1 MKIAIVGGGIG
12 GLTAALALSQNPYDI
27 TVFERSAGIREI
39 GAGVQISPNAGRL
52 LHSLGLGAA
61 YSEIS
66 VNPHRVVLRR
76 WEDDSI
82 IRATDLDESFI
93 SQHQVPLA
101 NVARNE
107 LVEIIGNAVAA
118 RANVTLK
125 FSTHVVAVEPG
136 ESSSVVLFSDGSSQT
151 FDIVIG
157 ADGIHSVVRPCVGGV
172 DKPRFSGS
180 AAYRA
185 LVPRSVVEDLP
196 IDVTNR
202 MGPDRHVV
210 SYFIGRNRSHLNLV
224 CISPEDSWESE
235 SWTEQGTME
244 DLYSRFEGWSFDF
257 LSLLGRVEEP
267 VFRWAL
273 YDREPLEQWGIG
285 TTTLLGDACHPML
298 PFMAQGSCQAIE
310 DAVVLA
316 RCLSDVST
324 SDAVSALRRYEDAR
338 QGRTAQV
345 QTSSLMNRDLF
356 HMVDGQEQQ
365 DRDLIFSIS
374 PPGMSILDWVYEYDA
389 LTISI

>member
-12 GLTAALALSQNPYDI
+12 GLTAALTLSQNAHDI

-82 IRATDLDESFI
+82 IRATDLDEGFL

-107 LVEIIGNAVAA
+107 LVEILGSAVAA

-125 FSTHVVAVEPG
+125 FSTHVVKVEPG
-136 ESSSVVLFSDGSSQT
+136 DASSEVIFADGSSQS

-157 ADGIHSVVRPCVGGV
+157 ADGIHSVVRPCVAGI

-185 LVPRSVVEDLP
+185 LVPRSAVEDLP

-224 CISPEDSWESE
+224 CISPEDSWETE

-244 DLYSRFEGWSFDF
+244 DLLSRFEGWSPDF

-267 VFRWAL
+267 IFRWAL

-316 RCLSDVST
+316 RCLSDANT
-324 SDAVSALRRYEDAR
+324 SDAASALRRYEDAR

-356 HMVDGQEQQ
+356 HMVDGQEQK
-365 DRDLIFSIS
+365 DRDMIFSIS

-389 LTISI
+389 LTVAV

>member
-157 ADGIHSVVRPCVGGV
+157 ADGIHSVVRPCVGGI

-185 LVPRSVVEDLP
+185 LVPRSAVEDLP

-356 HMVDGQEQQ
+356 HMVDGQEQR
-365 DRDLIFSIS
+365 DRDMIFSIS

>member
-1 MKIAIVGGGIG
+1 MKIALVGGGIG
-12 GLTAALALSQNPYDI
+12 GLTAALALSQSPHEI

-39 GAGVQISPNAGRL
+39 GAGVQISPNASRL
-52 LHSLGLGAA
+52 LHSLGLGQA
-61 YSEIS
+61 YSEIA
-66 VNPHRVVLRR
+66 VYPHRVVFRR

-82 IRATDLDESFI
+82 LRASDLDENFV

-107 LVEIIGNAVAA
+107 LVEILGSAVAQ
-118 RANVTLK
+118 RKNVTLK
-125 FSTHVVAVEPG
+125 FSTHVVGVDPG
-136 ESSSVVLFSDGSSQT
+136 DPSSVVRFSDGTTQS

-185 LVPRSVVEDLP
+185 LVPRRFVEDLP

-224 CISPEDSWESE
+224 CISPEDSWETE
-235 SWTEQGTME
+235 SWTEQGTID
-244 DLYSRFEGWSFDF
+244 DLYSRFEGWSPEL
-257 LSLLGRVEEP
+257 LSLLARVEEP

-273 YDREPLEQWGIG
+273 YDREPLDQWGIG
-285 TTTLLGDACHPML
+285 TTSLLGDACHPML

-316 RCLSDVST
+316 RCLNDADVT
-324 SDAVSALRRYEDAR
+324 DAATALRRYENAR

-356 HMVDGQEQQ
+356 HMVDGQEQK
-365 DRDLIFSIS
+365 DRDMFFSLTPS
-374 PPGMSILDWVYEYDA
+374 GMSVLDWVFEYDA
-389 LTISI
+389 LTVAV

>member
-12 GLTAALALSQNPYDI
+12 GLTTALALSQNSHDI

-107 LVEIIGNAVAA
+107 LVEILGNAVAA
-118 RANVTLK
+118 RVNVTLK
-125 FSTHVVAVEPG
+125 FSTHVVKVEPSD
-136 ESSSVVLFSDGSSQT
+136 SSSEVILADGSSQS

-185 LVPRSVVEDLP
+185 LVPRSAVEDLP

-224 CISPEDSWESE
+224 CISPEDSWETE

-244 DLYSRFEGWSFDF
+244 DLYSRFEGWSPDF
-257 LSLLGRVEEP
+257 LSLLGRIEEP
-267 VFRWAL
+267 IFRWAL
-273 YDREPLEQWGIG
+273 YDREPLDQWGIG

-310 DAVVLA
+310 DAIVLA
-316 RCLSDVST
+316 RCLSDANT
-324 SDAVSALRRYEDAR
+324 SDAASALRRYETAR

-356 HMVDGQEQQ
+356 HMVDGKEQK

-389 LTISI
+389 LTVSV

>member
-1 MKIAIVGGGIG
+1 MKIAIIGGGIG
-12 GLTAALALSQNPYDI
+12 GLTAALALSQNSHDI

-82 IRATDLDESFI
+82 IRATDLDESFL

-107 LVEIIGNAVAA
+107 LVEIIGDAVAA
-118 RANVTLK
+118 RTNVTMK

-136 ESSSVVLFSDGSSQT
+136 DSSSVVLFSDGSSQS
-151 FDIVIG
+151 FDVVIG
-157 ADGIHSVVRPCVGGV
+157 ADGIHSVVRPCVGGI

-185 LVPRSVVEDLP
+185 LVPRGAVEDLP

-244 DLYSRFEGWSFDF
+244 DLYSRFEGWSPDF

-273 YDREPLEQWGIG
+273 YDREPLEQWGLG

-324 SDAVSALRRYEDAR
+324 SDAVSAVRRYEDVR

-356 HMVDGQEQQ
+356 HMVDGQEQK

-389 LTISI
+389 LTVTV

>member
-185 LVPRSVVEDLP
+185 LVPRSAVEDLP

-324 SDAVSALRRYEDAR
+324 SDATSALRRYEDAR

-345 QTSSLMNRDLF
+345 QTSSFMNRDLF

>member
-12 GLTAALALSQNPYDI
+12 GLTAALTLSQNAHDI

-82 IRATDLDESFI
+82 IRATDLDESFL

-107 LVEIIGNAVAA
+107 LVEILGSAVAA

-125 FSTHVVAVEPG
+125 FSTHVVKVEPG
-136 ESSSVVLFSDGSSQT
+136 DSSSDVIFADGSSQT
-151 FDIVIG
+151 FDVVIG
-157 ADGIHSVVRPCVGGV
+157 ADGIHSVVRPCVGGI

-185 LVPRSVVEDLP
+185 LVPRSAVEDLP

-224 CISPEDSWESE
+224 CISPEDSWETE

-244 DLYSRFEGWSFDF
+244 DLLSRFEGWSPEF

-267 VFRWAL
+267 IFRWAL

-316 RCLSDVST
+316 RCLSDVNT
-324 SDAVSALRRYEDAR
+324 SDAPSALRRYEDAR

-356 HMVDGQEQQ
+356 HMVDGQEQK
-365 DRDLIFSIS
+365 DRDMIFSIS

-389 LTISI
+389 LTVVV

>member
-1 MKIAIVGGGIG
+1 MKIAIIGGGIG
-12 GLTAALALSQNPYDI
+12 GLTAALALSQNAHDI

-66 VNPHRVVLRR
+66 VNPQRVVLRR

-82 IRATDLDESFI
+82 IRATDLDESFL

-107 LVEIIGNAVAA
+107 LVEILGSAVAA

-125 FSTHVVAVEPG
+125 FSTHVVKVEPG
-136 ESSSVVLFSDGSSQT
+136 DASSEVIFADGSSQS
-151 FDIVIG
+151 FDIVVG
-157 ADGIHSVVRPCVGGV
+157 ADGIHSVVRPCVGGI

-185 LVPRSVVEDLP
+185 LVPRSAVEDLP

-224 CISPEDSWESE
+224 CISPEDSWETE

-244 DLYSRFEGWSFDF
+244 DLLSRFEGWSPDF

-267 VFRWAL
+267 IFRWAL

-316 RCLSDVST
+316 RCLSDAST
-324 SDAVSALRRYEDAR
+324 SDAASALRRYETAR

-356 HMVDGQEQQ
+356 HMVDGQEQK
-365 DRDLIFSIS
+365 DRDMIFSIS

-389 LTISI
+389 LTVGV

>member
-185 LVPRSVVEDLP
+185 LVPRSAVEDLP

-244 DLYSRFEGWSFDF
+244 DLYSRFEGWSSDF

-324 SDAVSALRRYEDAR
+324 SDAASALRRYEDAR

-356 HMVDGQEQQ
+356 HMVDGQEQR
-365 DRDLIFSIS
+365 DRDMIFSIS

>member
-12 GLTAALALSQNPYDI
+12 GLTAALALSQNAHDI

-39 GAGVQISPNAGRL
+39 GAGVQISPNASRL
-52 LHSLGLGAA
+52 LHSLGLGVA

-82 IRATDLDESFI
+82 IRATDLDENFS

-107 LVEIIGNAVAA
+107 LVEILGNAVSASPH
-118 RANVTLK
+118 VTMK
-125 FSTHVVAVEPG
+125 FSTHVVSVEPG
-136 ESSSVVLFSDGSSQT
+136 DSASVVLFSDGSSQS

-185 LVPRSVVEDLP
+185 LVPRSAVEDLP

-224 CISPEDSWESE
+224 CISPEDSWETE
-235 SWTEQGTME
+235 SWTEQGTKD
-244 DLYSRFEGWSFDF
+244 DLYSRFEGWSPEF

-267 VFRWAL
+267 IFRWAL

-310 DAVVLA
+310 DAIVLA
-316 RCLSDVST
+316 RCLSDANT
-324 SDAVSALRRYEDAR
+324 SDAASALRRYEDAR

-345 QTSSLMNRDLF
+345 QTSSVMNRDLF
-356 HMVDGQEQQ
+356 HLVDGQEQK
-365 DRDLIFSIS
+365 DRDMILSIS

-389 LTISI
+389 LTVAV

>member
-185 LVPRSVVEDLP
+185 LVPRSAVEDLP

-316 RCLSDVST
+316 RCLSDVGT

-345 QTSSLMNRDLF
+345 QTSSFMNRDLF

-389 LTISI
+389 LAVAI

>member
-1 MKIAIVGGGIG
+1 MKIAIIGGGIG
-12 GLTAALALSQNPYDI
+12 GLTAALALSQNPHDV

-76 WEDDSI
+76 WEDDTI

-107 LVEIIGNAVAA
+107 LVEILVNAVAQQT
-118 RANVTLK
+118 NVTLK
-125 FSTHVVAVEPG
+125 FSTHVVGIEPG
-136 ESSSVVLFSDGSSQT
+136 DSSSVVRFSDGTKQS

-157 ADGIHSVVRPCVGGV
+157 ADGIHSVVRPCIGGL

-185 LVPRSVVEDLP
+185 LVPRKFVEDLP

-224 CISPEDSWESE
+224 CISPEDSWETE
-235 SWTEQGTME
+235 SWTEQGTVE
-244 DLYSRFEGWSFDF
+244 DLYARFEGWSPEF
-257 LSLLGRVEEP
+257 LSLLARVEEP
-267 VFRWAL
+267 IFRWAL

-316 RCLSDVST
+316 RCLIDADT
-324 SDAVSALRRYEDAR
+324 SDAPLALRRYENAR

-356 HMVDGQEQQ
+356 HMVDGQEQK
-365 DRDLIFSIS
+365 DRDMFFSVA
-374 PPGMSILDWVYEYDA
+374 PPGMSILDWVFEYDA
-389 LTISI
+389 LTVAI

>member
-1 MKIAIVGGGIG
+1 MKIAVIGGGIG
-12 GLTAALALSQNPYDI
+12 GLTAALALSQNAHDI

-82 IRATDLDESFI
+82 IRATDLDESFL
-93 SQHQVPLA
+93 SQHKVPLA

-107 LVEIIGNAVAA
+107 LVEILGNAVAA
-118 RANVTLK
+118 RTNVTLK
-125 FSTHVVAVEPG
+125 FSTHVVSVEPG
-136 ESSSVVLFSDGSSQT
+136 DSSSEVIFADGSSQS

-157 ADGIHSVVRPCVGGV
+157 ADGIHSVVRPCVGGI

-185 LVPRSVVEDLP
+185 LVPRSAVEDLP

-224 CISPEDSWESE
+224 CISPEDSWETE
-235 SWTEQGTME
+235 SWTEQGTMK
-244 DLYSRFEGWSFDF
+244 DLLSRFEGWSSDF

-267 VFRWAL
+267 IFRWAL

-316 RCLSDVST
+316 RCLSDADT
-324 SDAVSALRRYEDAR
+324 SDAASALRRYEDAR
-338 QGRTAQV
+338 QSRTAQV
-345 QTSSLMNRDLF
+345 QTSSVMNRDLF
-356 HMVDGQEQQ
+356 HLVDGQEQK
-365 DRDLIFSIS
+365 DRDMILSIS

-389 LTISI
+389 LTVAV

>member
-1 MKIAIVGGGIG
+1 MKIAIIGGGIG
-12 GLTAALALSQNPYDI
+12 GLTAALALSQTSHDV

-118 RANVTLK
+118 RTTVTLK

-136 ESSSVVLFSDGSSQT
+136 DSSSVVLFSDGSSQT

-157 ADGIHSVVRPCVGGV
+157 ADGIHSVVRPCVGGI

-185 LVPRSVVEDLP
+185 LVPRSAVEDLP

-244 DLYSRFEGWSFDF
+244 DLYSRFEGWSPDF

-310 DAVVLA
+310 DAIVLA
-316 RCLSDVST
+316 RCLTDVDT

-356 HMVDGQEQQ
+356 HMVDGQEQR
-365 DRDLIFSIS
+365 DRDMIFSIT

-389 LTISI
+389 LTVAV

>member
-12 GLTAALALSQNPYDI
+12 GLTAALALSQNAHDI

-82 IRATDLDESFI
+82 IRATDLDESFL

-107 LVEIIGNAVAA
+107 LVEILGNAVAA
-118 RANVTLK
+118 RTNVTLK
-125 FSTHVVAVEPG
+125 FSTHVVKVEPG
-136 ESSSVVLFSDGSSQT
+136 DASSEVIFADGSSQS

-157 ADGIHSVVRPCVGGV
+157 ADGIHSVVRPCVGGI

-185 LVPRSVVEDLP
+185 LVPRSAVEDLP

-224 CISPEDSWESE
+224 CISPEDSWETE

-244 DLYSRFEGWSFDF
+244 DLLSRFEGWSPEF

-267 VFRWAL
+267 IFRWAL

-316 RCLSDVST
+316 RCLSDTNTNDV
-324 SDAVSALRRYEDAR
+324 AIALRRYEDAR

-345 QTSSLMNRDLF
+345 QTSSLSNRDLF
-356 HMVDGQEQQ
+356 HMVDGQEQK

-389 LTISI
+389 LTVAV

>member
-1 MKIAIVGGGIG
+1 RK
-12 GLTAALALSQNPYDI
+12 
-27 TVFERSAGIREI
+27 
-39 GAGVQISPNAGRL
+39 
-52 LHSLGLGAA
+52 
-61 YSEIS
+61 
-66 VNPHRVVLRR
+66 
-76 WEDDSI
+76 
-82 IRATDLDESFI
+82 
-93 SQHQVPLA
+93 
-101 NVARNE
+101 
-107 LVEIIGNAVAA
+107 
-118 RANVTLK
+118 NVTLK
-125 FSTHVVAVEPG
+125 FSTHVVSVEPG
-136 ESSSVVLFSDGSSQT
+136 DASSEVIFADGSSQS

-157 ADGIHSVVRPCVGGV
+157 ADGIHSVVRPCVGGI

-185 LVPRSVVEDLP
+185 LVPRSAVEDLP
-196 IDVTNR
+196 IEVTNR

-224 CISPEDSWESE
+224 CISPEDSWETE

-244 DLYSRFEGWSFDF
+244 DLLSRFEGWSPEF

-267 VFRWAL
+267 IFRWAL

-316 RCLSDVST
+316 RCLSDVNT
-324 SDAVSALRRYEDAR
+324 SDATSALRRYEDAR

-345 QTSSLMNRDLF
+345 QTSSFMNRDLF
-356 HMVDGQEQQ
+356 HMVDGQEQR

-389 LTISI
+389 LTVAV

>member
-12 GLTAALALSQNPYDI
+12 GLTAALALSQNSHDI

-185 LVPRSVVEDLP
+185 LVPRSAVEDLP

-244 DLYSRFEGWSFDF
+244 DLYSRFEGWSPDF

-324 SDAVSALRRYEDAR
+324 SDAASALRRYEDAR

-356 HMVDGQEQQ
+356 HMVDGQEQR
-365 DRDLIFSIS
+365 DRDMIFSIT

-389 LTISI
+389 LAVAI

>member
-12 GLTAALALSQNPYDI
+12 GLTAALALSQNAHDI

-82 IRATDLDESFI
+82 IRATDLDESFL

-107 LVEIIGNAVAA
+107 LVEILGSAVAA

-125 FSTHVVAVEPG
+125 FSTHVVSVEPG
-136 ESSSVVLFSDGSSQT
+136 DSSSEVIFADGSSQS

-157 ADGIHSVVRPCVGGV
+157 ADGIHSIVRPCVGGM

-185 LVPRSVVEDLP
+185 LVPRSAVEDLP

-224 CISPEDSWESE
+224 CISPEDSWETE

-244 DLYSRFEGWSFDF
+244 DLYSRFEGWSPEF

-267 VFRWAL
+267 IFRWAL

-310 DAVVLA
+310 DAIVLA
-316 RCLSDVST
+316 RCLSDANT
-324 SDAVSALRRYEDAR
+324 SDTASALRRYETAR

-356 HMVDGQEQQ
+356 HMVDGQEQK
-365 DRDLIFSIS
+365 DRDMIFSIS

-389 LTISI
+389 LTVAV

>member
-1 MKIAIVGGGIG
+1 MKIAVIGGGIG
-12 GLTAALALSQNPYDI
+12 GLTAALALSQNEHDI

-82 IRATDLDESFI
+82 IRATDLDESFL

-107 LVEIIGNAVAA
+107 LVEILGNAVAA
-118 RANVTLK
+118 RTNVTLK
-125 FSTHVVAVEPG
+125 FSTHVVSVEPG
-136 ESSSVVLFSDGSSQT
+136 DASSEVIFADGSSQS

-157 ADGIHSVVRPCVGGV
+157 ADGIHSVVRPCVGGI

-185 LVPRSVVEDLP
+185 LVPRSAVEDLP

-224 CISPEDSWESE
+224 CISPEDSWETE

-244 DLYSRFEGWSFDF
+244 DLLSRFEGWSPEF

-267 VFRWAL
+267 IFRWAL

-316 RCLSDVST
+316 RCLSDAST
-324 SDAVSALRRYEDAR
+324 NDAVSALRRYEDAR

-356 HMVDGQEQQ
+356 HMVDGQEQK
-365 DRDLIFSIS
+365 DRDLILSIS

-389 LTISI
+389 LTVAI

>member
-1 MKIAIVGGGIG
+1 M
-12 GLTAALALSQNPYDI
+12 
-27 TVFERSAGIREI
+27 
-39 GAGVQISPNAGRL
+39 
-52 LHSLGLGAA
+52 
-61 YSEIS
+61 
-66 VNPHRVVLRR
+66 
-76 WEDDSI
+76 
-82 IRATDLDESFI
+82 
-93 SQHQVPLA
+93 
-101 NVARNE
+101 
-107 LVEIIGNAVAA
+107 
-118 RANVTLK
+118 
-125 FSTHVVAVEPG
+125 
-136 ESSSVVLFSDGSSQT
+136 
-151 FDIVIG
+151 IG
-157 ADGIHSVVRPCVGGV
+157 ADGIHSVVRPCVGSV

-185 LVPRSVVEDLP
+185 LVPRSAVEDLP

-224 CISPEDSWESE
+224 CISPEDSWETE
-235 SWTEQGTME
+235 SWTEQGTKE
-244 DLYSRFEGWSFDF
+244 DLYSRFEGWSPDF

-267 VFRWAL
+267 IFRWAL
-273 YDREPLEQWGIG
+273 YDREPLEKWGMG

-310 DAVVLA
+310 DAIVLA
-316 RCLSDVST
+316 RCLTDANT
-324 SDAVSALRRYEDAR
+324 SDAAIALRRYEDAR

-356 HMVDGQEQQ
+356 HMVDGQEQK

-389 LTISI
+389 LTVSV

>member
-1 MKIAIVGGGIG
+1 
-12 GLTAALALSQNPYDI
+12 
-27 TVFERSAGIREI
+27 
-39 GAGVQISPNAGRL
+39 
-52 LHSLGLGAA
+52 
-61 YSEIS
+61 
-66 VNPHRVVLRR
+66 VVLRR

-82 IRATDLDESFI
+82 IRTTDLDQNFL

-107 LVEIIGNAVAA
+107 LVEILGDAVAT
-118 RANVTLK
+118 RTNVALK

-136 ESSSVVLFSDGSSQT
+136 ESASVVLFSDGSSQS

-157 ADGIHSVVRPCVGGV
+157 ADGIHSIVRPCVGGI

-180 AAYRA
+180 SAYRA
-185 LVPRSVVEDLP
+185 LVPRSAVEDLP

-244 DLYSRFEGWSFDF
+244 DLYARFEGWSPEF
-257 LSLLGRVEEP
+257 LSLLRRVEEP

-273 YDREPLEQWGIG
+273 YDREPLEKWGSG

-324 SDAVSALRRYEDAR
+324 SDASHALHRYEDAR

-345 QTSSLMNRDLF
+345 QTSSFMNRDLF
-356 HMVDGQEQQ
+356 HMPDGQEQL
-365 DRDLIFSIS
+365 DRDLIFSVS

-389 LTISI
+389 LTVAV

>member
-12 GLTAALALSQNPYDI
+12 GLTTALALSESTHDI

-66 VNPHRVVLRR
+66 VHPRRVVLRR

-93 SQHQVPLA
+93 TQHHVPLA

-107 LVEIIGNAVAA
+107 LVEILGDAVAA
-118 RANVTLK
+118 RSNIAMK
-125 FSTHVVAVEPG
+125 FSAHVVAVEPG
-136 ESSSVVLFSDGSSQT
+136 DSASVVQFSDGSSQS

-185 LVPRSVVEDLP
+185 LVPRSAVEDLP

-224 CISPEDSWESE
+224 CISPEDSWETE
-235 SWTEQGTME
+235 SWTEQGTKE
-244 DLYSRFEGWSFDF
+244 DLYSRFEGWSPDF

-267 VFRWAL
+267 IFRWAL
-273 YDREPLEQWGIG
+273 YDREPLEKRGMG

-310 DAVVLA
+310 DAIVLA
-316 RCLSDVST
+316 RCLKDATT
-324 SDAVSALRRYEDAR
+324 SDAAIALRRYEDAR

-356 HMVDGQEQQ
+356 HMVDGQEQK

-389 LTISI
+389 LTVSI

>member
-12 GLTAALALSQNPYDI
+12 GLTAALALSESAHDI

-66 VNPHRVVLRR
+66 VHPQRVVLRR

-93 SQHQVPLA
+93 TQHHVPLA

-107 LVEIIGNAVAA
+107 LVEILGDAVAA
-118 RANVTLK
+118 RSNIAMK
-125 FSTHVVAVEPG
+125 FSAHVVAVEPG
-136 ESSSVVLFSDGSSQT
+136 DSASVVQFSDGSSQS

-185 LVPRSVVEDLP
+185 LVPRSAVEDLP

-224 CISPEDSWESE
+224 CISPEDSWETE
-235 SWTEQGTME
+235 SWTEQGTKK
-244 DLYSRFEGWSFDF
+244 DLYSRFEGWSPDF

-267 VFRWAL
+267 IFRWAL
-273 YDREPLEQWGIG
+273 YDREPLEKWGMG

-310 DAVVLA
+310 DAIVLA
-316 RCLSDVST
+316 RCLKEATT
-324 SDAVSALRRYEDAR
+324 SDAAIALRRYEDAR

-356 HMVDGQEQQ
+356 HMVDGQEQE

-389 LTISI
+389 LTVSV

>member
-12 GLTAALALSQNPYDI
+12 GLTAALALSQNAHDI

-39 GAGVQISPNAGRL
+39 GAGVQISPNASRL

-82 IRATDLDESFI
+82 IRATDLDESFL
-93 SQHQVPLA
+93 SQHRVPLA

-107 LVEIIGNAVAA
+107 LVEILGDAVAA
-118 RANVTLK
+118 RANVTMK
-125 FSTHVVAVEPG
+125 FSTHIVSVEPG
-136 ESSSVVLFSDGSSQT
+136 DASSEVIFVDGSSQS

-185 LVPRSVVEDLP
+185 LVPRNAVEDLP

-224 CISPEDSWESE
+224 CISPEESWETE
-235 SWTEQGTME
+235 SWTEQGTKD
-244 DLYSRFEGWSFDF
+244 DLYSRFEGWSPEF

-267 VFRWAL
+267 IFRWAL

-285 TTTLLGDACHPML
+285 TTSLLGDACHPML

-310 DAVVLA
+310 DAIVLA
-316 RCLSDVST
+316 RCLSDANT
-324 SDAVSALRRYEDAR
+324 SDAASALRRYEDAR

-345 QTSSLMNRDLF
+345 QTSSVMNRDLF
-356 HMVDGQEQQ
+356 HLVDGQEQK
-365 DRDLIFSIS
+365 DRDMIFSIS

-389 LTISI
+389 LTVAV

>member
-12 GLTAALALSQNPYDI
+12 GLTTALALSQNAHDI

-82 IRATDLDESFI
+82 IRATDLDESFL
-93 SQHQVPLA
+93 SQHQVLLA

-107 LVEIIGNAVAA
+107 LVEILGSAVAA

-125 FSTHVVAVEPG
+125 FSTHVVSVEPG
-136 ESSSVVLFSDGSSQT
+136 DSSSEVIFADGSSQS

-157 ADGIHSVVRPCVGGV
+157 ADGIHSIVRPCVGGM

-185 LVPRSVVEDLP
+185 LVPRSAVEDLP

-224 CISPEDSWESE
+224 CISPEDSWETE

-244 DLYSRFEGWSFDF
+244 DLYSRFEGWSPEF
-257 LSLLGRVEEP
+257 LSLLGRVEAP
-267 VFRWAL
+267 IFRWAL
-273 YDREPLEQWGIG
+273 FDREPLEQWGIG

-310 DAVVLA
+310 DAIVLA
-316 RCLSDVST
+316 RCLSDANT
-324 SDAVSALRRYEDAR
+324 SDAASALRRYETAR

-345 QTSSLMNRDLF
+345 QTSSVMNRDLF
-356 HMVDGQEQQ
+356 HMVDGKEQK

-389 LTISI
+389 LTVSV

>member
-1 MKIAIVGGGIG
+1 MKIAIIGGGIG
-12 GLTAALALSQNPYDI
+12 GLTAALALSQNAHDI

-66 VNPHRVVLRR
+66 VNPQRVVLRR

-82 IRATDLDESFI
+82 IRATDLDESFL

-107 LVEIIGNAVAA
+107 LVEILGIAVAA

-125 FSTHVVAVEPG
+125 FSTHVVKVEPG
-136 ESSSVVLFSDGSSQT
+136 DASSEVIFADGSSQS

-157 ADGIHSVVRPCVGGV
+157 ADGIHSVVRPCVGGI

-185 LVPRSVVEDLP
+185 LVPRSAVEDLP

-224 CISPEDSWESE
+224 CISPEDSWETE

-244 DLYSRFEGWSFDF
+244 DLLSRFEGWSAEF

-267 VFRWAL
+267 IFRWAL

-316 RCLSDVST
+316 RCLSDAST
-324 SDAVSALRRYEDAR
+324 NDAVSALRRYEDAR

-345 QTSSLMNRDLF
+345 QTSSLSNRDLF
-356 HMVDGQEQQ
+356 HMVDGQEQK
-365 DRDLIFSIS
+365 DRDMILSIS

-389 LTISI
+389 LTVAI

>member
-1 MKIAIVGGGIG
+1 MKIAVIGGGIG
-12 GLTAALALSQNPYDI
+12 GLTAALALSQNEHDI

-82 IRATDLDESFI
+82 IRATDLDESFL

-107 LVEIIGNAVAA
+107 LVEILGNAVAA
-118 RANVTLK
+118 RTNVTLK
-125 FSTHVVAVEPG
+125 FSTHVVSVEPG
-136 ESSSVVLFSDGSSQT
+136 DASSEVIFADGSSQS

-157 ADGIHSVVRPCVGGV
+157 ADGIHSVVRPCVGGI

-185 LVPRSVVEDLP
+185 LVPRSAVEDLP

-224 CISPEDSWESE
+224 CISPEDSWETE

-244 DLYSRFEGWSFDF
+244 DLLSRFEGWSPEF

-267 VFRWAL
+267 IFRWAL

-316 RCLSDVST
+316 RCLSDAST
-324 SDAVSALRRYEDAR
+324 NDAVSALRRYEDAR

-345 QTSSLMNRDLF
+345 QISSLMNRDLF
-356 HMVDGQEQQ
+356 HMVDGQEQK
-365 DRDLIFSIS
+365 DRDMIFSIS

-389 LTISI
+389 LTVAV

>member
-12 GLTAALALSQNPYDI
+12 GLTAALALSQNAHDI

-82 IRATDLDESFI
+82 IRATDLDESFL

-107 LVEIIGNAVAA
+107 LVEILGSAVAA
-118 RANVTLK
+118 RANVALK
-125 FSTHVVAVEPG
+125 FSTHVVKVEPG
-136 ESSSVVLFSDGSSQT
+136 DASSEVIFADGSSQS

-157 ADGIHSVVRPCVGGV
+157 ADGIHSVVRPCVGGI

-185 LVPRSVVEDLP
+185 LVPRSAVEDLP

-224 CISPEDSWESE
+224 CISPEDSWETE

-244 DLYSRFEGWSFDF
+244 DLLSRFEGWSPEF

-267 VFRWAL
+267 IFRWAL

-316 RCLSDVST
+316 RCLSETNTKDV
-324 SDAVSALRRYEDAR
+324 ASALRRYEDAR

-345 QTSSLMNRDLF
+345 QASSLMNRDLF
-356 HMVDGQEQQ
+356 HMVDGQEQK
-365 DRDLIFSIS
+365 DRDMIFSIS

-389 LTISI
+389 LTVAI

>member
-1 MKIAIVGGGIG
+1 MKIAIIGGGIG
-12 GLTAALALSQNPYDI
+12 GLTAALALSQTSHDI

-118 RANVTLK
+118 RTNVTLK

-136 ESSSVVLFSDGSSQT
+136 DSSSVVLFSDGSSQT

-157 ADGIHSVVRPCVGGV
+157 ADGIHSVVRPCVGGI

-185 LVPRSVVEDLP
+185 LVPRSAVEDLP

-244 DLYSRFEGWSFDF
+244 DLYSRFEGWSPDF

-273 YDREPLEQWGIG
+273 YDREPLEQWGSG

-316 RCLSDVST
+316 RCLSDVNT
-324 SDAVSALRRYEDAR
+324 SDAVSALRRYEDVR

-356 HMVDGQEQQ
+356 HMVDGQEQK
-365 DRDLIFSIS
+365 DRDMIFSIT

-389 LTISI
+389 LAVAI

>member
-185 LVPRSVVEDLP
+185 LVPRSAVEDLP

-356 HMVDGQEQQ
+356 HMVDGQEQR
-365 DRDLIFSIS
+365 DRDMIFSIS

>member
-12 GLTAALALSQNPYDI
+12 GLTAALALSQNAHDI

-82 IRATDLDESFI
+82 IRATDLDESFL

-107 LVEIIGNAVAA
+107 LVEILGNAVAA

-125 FSTHVVAVEPG
+125 FSTHVVKVEPG
-136 ESSSVVLFSDGSSQT
+136 DASSEVIFADDSSRS

-157 ADGIHSVVRPCVGGV
+157 ADGIHSVVRPCVGGI

-185 LVPRSVVEDLP
+185 LVPRSAVEDLP

-224 CISPEDSWESE
+224 CISPEDSWETE

-244 DLYSRFEGWSFDF
+244 DLYSRFEGWSPEF

-267 VFRWAL
+267 IFRWAL

-310 DAVVLA
+310 DAIVLA
-316 RCLSDVST
+316 RCLSDVNT
-324 SDAVSALRRYEDAR
+324 SDTARALRRYEDAR

-356 HMVDGQEQQ
+356 HMVDGQEQK

-389 LTISI
+389 LTVAV

>member
-1 MKIAIVGGGIG
+1 MKIAIIGGGIG
-12 GLTAALALSQNPYDI
+12 GLTAALALSQNAHDI

-39 GAGVQISPNAGRL
+39 GAGVQISPNASRL
-52 LHSLGLGAA
+52 LLSLGLGAA

-82 IRATDLDESFI
+82 IRATDLDESFL

-107 LVEIIGNAVAA
+107 LVEILGDAVAT
-118 RANVTLK
+118 RTNVTLK
-125 FSTHVVAVEPG
+125 FSTHVVKVEPG
-136 ESSSVVLFSDGSSQT
+136 DASSEVIFADGSSQS
-151 FDIVIG
+151 FDTVIG
-157 ADGIHSVVRPCVGGV
+157 ADGIHSVVRPCVGGI

-185 LVPRSVVEDLP
+185 LVPRSAVEDLP

-224 CISPEDSWESE
+224 CISPEDSWETE

-244 DLYSRFEGWSFDF
+244 DLLSRFEGWSPDF

-267 VFRWAL
+267 IFRWAL

-310 DAVVLA
+310 DAIVLA
-316 RCLSDVST
+316 RCLSDVNT

-356 HMVDGQEQQ
+356 HMVDGQEQK
-365 DRDLIFSIS
+365 DRDMIFSIS

-389 LTISI
+389 LTVAV

>member
-185 LVPRSVVEDLP
+185 LVPRSAVEDLP

-244 DLYSRFEGWSFDF
+244 DLYSRFEGWSSDF

-356 HMVDGQEQQ
+356 HMVDGQEQR
-365 DRDLIFSIS
+365 DRDMIFSIS

>member
-185 LVPRSVVEDLP
+185 LVPRSAVEDLP

-244 DLYSRFEGWSFDF
+244 DLYSRFEGWSPDF

-356 HMVDGQEQQ
+356 HMVDGQEQR
-365 DRDLIFSIS
+365 DRDMIFSIS